1 MEGGC
6 AFSAGINRSRAASTA
21 ARSSS
26 KNEGRFIGRRECPS
40 AGTGGEPLGLFLGFG
55 FEGHSGYL
63 AARLLEEKFDLS
75 LRLFQVFLAFA
86 GELYALL
93 EEFHRVVQRKVGAL
107 EFSDDFLQ
115 TSEGMFEIGFLP
127 RFGLLG
133 RRWIHGRHFSHRWQR
148 GQKKLDR
155 PPCSMRR
162 INAPQRA

>member
-26 KNEGRFIGRRECPS
+26 KNDGRFIGRRVCPS
-40 AGTGGEPLGLFLGFG
+40 AGTGREPLGFFLGFG
-55 FEGHSGYL
+55 FEWHSGYL

-115 TSEGMFEIGFLP
+115 TSEGMLEIGSLP
-127 RFGLLG
+127 RFGLFR
-133 RRWIHGRHFSHRWQR
+133 RRWIHGWHFTYRWQR
-148 GQKKLDR
+148 GQ
-155 PPCSMRR
+155 
-162 INAPQRA
+162 